1 MKSSGLKDP
10 TKISGGFSATAKS
23 TAKTSKFESGKPNQT
38 LKNKASDDDETSSFS
53 SYSSA
58 SASAA
63 ANVIGN
69 NGDLLIQ
76 ILLYLPRK
84 SLHRFRSVSKQWL
97 STICS
102 PDFRR
107 LRSVVASGTLVFF
120 LLVGDRLNFI
130 SIHQQKY
137 ARSKGDTVP
146 DLCENLNLNPEP
158 EGLHYC
164 NGLLALV
171 FKTEHEYGFGP
182 HYFVVYNPTTC
193 GYRLIPRLK
202 SLYLDR
208 GSRCFQALNIVFDP
222 LKSDH
227 YKLVCVWMEA
237 NYPHMCRYRFSVY
250 SSETRIWRDTED
262 ISSSGTWSWTSFNNG
277 VLWNGDLYWIGDSSR
292 ILCFDL
298 DKQCLNFT
306 RSPIPR
312 IPGMLWEFGE
322 SGGSLYLMEVVVS
335 QAPLLDILEL
345 ARDCSQWVFKY
356 RVDLAL
362 LQSLCPSSKDEVLN
376 RFYPPFC
383 ISRLL
388 WDGTEEKPMLVL
400 SPEEGE
406 VILYDIEDM
415 TLLKLEEEEPKDTDR
430 GWRGSSYDR
439 RKVYQFMETRACV

>member
-10 TKISGGFSATAKS
+10 TKISGRSSPTVKS
-23 TAKTSKFESGKPNQT
+23 TAETSKFESGKPNQT
-38 LKNKASDDDETSSFS
+38 LKNKAPDDDETSSFS
-53 SYSSA
+53 SYSLASA
-58 SASAA
+58 SAAAA

-84 SLHRFRSVSKQWL
+84 SLHRFPSVSKQWL

-107 LRSVVASGTLVFF
+107 LRSVVSSGTLVFF
-120 LLVGDRLNFI
+120 LPVGDRLNFI

-137 ARSKGDTVP
+137 VSSEGDTVP
-146 DLCENLNLNPEP
+146 HLCENLNLNPEP

-171 FKTEHEYGFGP
+171 FKTKDEYGCGP

-202 SLYLDR
+202 SLNLGR
-208 GSRCFQALNIVFDP
+208 QLRFFQALNIAFDP
-222 LKSDH
+222 LNPDR
-227 YKLVCVWMEA
+227 YKLVRVW
-237 NYPHMCRYRFSVY
+237 
-250 SSETRIWRDTED
+250 
-262 ISSSGTWSWTSFNNG
+262 
-277 VLWNGDLYWIGDSSR
+277 
-292 ILCFDL
+292 
-298 DKQCLNFT
+298 
-306 RSPIPR
+306 SPIPR

-322 SGGSLYLMEVVVS
+322 SGGSLYLMEVVGS

-376 RFYPPFC
+376 RFYTPFC

-400 SPEEGE
+400 SPEDGE

-415 TLLKLEEEEPKDTDR
+415 TLKKLEEEEPKDTDR
-430 GWRGSSYDR
+430 GWRGRSYNR
-439 RKVYQFMETRACV
+439 RKVYQFMETRACVDIYARVALQETVAERLEDGYCQLRESCRPVFVL